1 MSDYTKSTDFA
12 AKDSLPSGNAAKVI
26 KGTEIDDEFNAIA
39 TAVATKADS
48 TELLT
53 AVPAGAVFHF
63 AMTTAPTG
71 YLICD
76 GSAVSRSSY
85 ANLFA
90 AIGTT
95 FGAGDGS
102 STFNLPDLVGQFIRG
117 YNSTSSGKDAD
128 RVFGSDQDD
137 AIKKHQHYIG
147 LNNSNAG
154 ADNNDG
160 PSELQS
166 GYWKFDLLG
175 AGATQEGNCGNWVE
189 ANSSGGCF
197 NMIIDDVRSETI
209 NTLGGS
215 TEIDDNEIRP
225 TNVALLACIKY

>member
-1 MSDYTKSTDFA
+1 MTNYIKTTDFE
-12 AKDSLPSGNAAKVI
+12 AKDALSSGDAGKII
-26 KGTEIDDEFNAIA
+26 KGAEIDAEFEAIEDSI
-39 TAVATKADS
+39 ATKADTGS
-48 TELLT
+48 Q
-53 AVPAGAVFHF
+53 VPTGAVFHF
-63 AMTTAPTG
+63 AMTTAPSG
-71 YLICD
+71 FLICD
-76 GSAVSRSSY
+76 GSAVSRTTYSD
-85 ANLFA
+85 LFT

-95 FGAGDGS
+95 FGSGDGS

-117 YNSTSSGKDAD
+117 YNSTASGKDAS

-154 ADNNDG
+154 ADLNDG

-166 GYWKFDLLG
+166 GYYKFDLLG
-175 AGATQEGNCGNWVE
+175 AGAAQDGTCGNYVE

-209 NTLGGS
+209 NILGGS
-215 TEIDDNEIRP
+215 TDIDDNEIRP
-225 TNVALLACIKY
+225 TNVALLACIKT